1 MSQDT
6 LIALAAVIVLGIGAQ
21 WLAWRFGMPSILLL
35 LLTGVV
41 AGPLTGFVDPDDIF
55 GSALLPIVSLSV
67 ALILYEGGLS
77 LRLSELSKVGS
88 VVRNLL
94 SIGVLV
100 TWLIAGWAAWAILGF
115 DPRVAILFGAIL
127 VVTGPTVIGPLLQQI
142 RPTGPVAAILKW
154 EGIAID
160 PLGAVLAVVVFDVVS
175 VGHDDVSP
183 WAHGGLAVLRTVG
196 VGGGLGLLAAALY
209 VLLVKRFWVPDH
221 LQNGVSLMLAVAVF
235 AASNYVQE
243 EAGLLGVT
251 VMGVALANQKWVT
264 VEHIVEFKED
274 LRVLLIG
281 TLFILLAARLKLD
294 DISQLGP
301 KYIIFVIILIVVVR
315 PLSVWL
321 ATLGAGL
328 SWSQRIFL
336 SWMAPRGIVAAAV
349 ASVLALRLEDTGY
362 EGAQLLV
369 PATYTVVVGTVAVYG
384 LTASVV
390 ARKLGVAQLKP
401 QGILI
406 VGADQWIRAV
416 AEQLVA
422 RHFRVLLVDTNR
434 NHIAAARMLGLEA
447 YHGSVLSDH
456 FLDQVD
462 LGGIG
467 RMLAATPNDGVNVL
481 ALRRFSRLFG
491 SAAVYRLA
499 PVPNT
504 GGTRKTDAKGPKQ
517 DRLLF
522 APDVTH
528 AVLQKRIAG
537 GAVVKATPLTDTF
550 DYEAYCDRYGQSQLP
565 LFLIDKEEHLSVV
578 TANQPATAHAS
589 QIIVSL
595 VDVVDENGS
604 ADT

>member
-264 VEHIVEFKED
+264 WN
-274 LRVLLIG
+274 
-281 TLFILLAARLKLD
+281 ILL
-294 DISQLGP
+294 S
-301 KYIIFVIILIVVVR
+301 
-315 PLSVWL
+315 S
-321 ATLGAGL
+321 
-328 SWSQRIFL
+328 
-336 SWMAPRGIVAAAV
+336 
-349 ASVLALRLEDTGY
+349 
-362 EGAQLLV
+362 
-369 PATYTVVVGTVAVYG
+369 
-384 LTASVV
+384 
-390 ARKLGVAQLKP
+390 
-401 QGILI
+401 
-406 VGADQWIRAV
+406 
-416 AEQLVA
+416 
-422 RHFRVLLVDTNR
+422 
-434 NHIAAARMLGLEA
+434 
-447 YHGSVLSDH
+447 
-456 FLDQVD
+456 
-462 LGGIG
+462 
-467 RMLAATPNDGVNVL
+467 
-481 ALRRFSRLFG
+481 RRTC
-491 SAAVYRLA
+491 A
-499 PVPNT
+499 
-504 GGTRKTDAKGPKQ
+504 
-517 DRLLF
+517 
-522 APDVTH
+522 
-528 AVLQKRIAG
+528 
-537 GAVVKATPLTDTF
+537 
-550 DYEAYCDRYGQSQLP
+550 CC
-565 LFLIDKEEHLSVV
+565 
-578 TANQPATAHAS
+578 
-589 QIIVSL
+589 
-595 VDVVDENGS
+595 
-604 ADT
+604 

>member
-1 MSQDT
+1 M
-6 LIALAAVIVLGIGAQ
+6 
-21 WLAWRFGMPSILLL
+21 
-35 LLTGVV
+35 
-41 AGPLTGFVDPDDIF
+41 
-55 GSALLPIVSLSV
+55 
-67 ALILYEGGLS
+67 
-77 LRLSELSKVGS
+77 
-88 VVRNLL
+88 
-94 SIGVLV
+94 
-100 TWLIAGWAAWAILGF
+100 
-115 DPRVAILFGAIL
+115 
-127 VVTGPTVIGPLLQQI
+127 
-142 RPTGPVAAILKW
+142 
-154 EGIAID
+154 
-160 PLGAVLAVVVFDVVS
+160 
-175 VGHDDVSP
+175 
-183 WAHGGLAVLRTVG
+183 
-196 VGGGLGLLAAALY
+196 
-209 VLLVKRFWVPDH
+209 
-221 LQNGVSLMLAVAVF
+221 
-235 AASNYVQE
+235 
-243 EAGLLGVT
+243 
-251 VMGVALANQKWVT
+251 
-264 VEHIVEFKED
+264 
-274 LRVLLIG
+274 
-281 TLFILLAARLKLD
+281 
-294 DISQLGP
+294 
-301 KYIIFVIILIVVVR
+301 
-315 PLSVWL
+315 
-321 ATLGAGL
+321 
-328 SWSQRIFL
+328 
-336 SWMAPRGIVAAAV
+336 
-349 ASVLALRLEDTGY
+349 
-362 EGAQLLV
+362 
-369 PATYTVVVGTVAVYG
+369 VVGTVAVYG

-406 VGADQWIRAV
+406 VGADQWVRAV

-528 AVLQKRIAG
+528 AVLQRRIAG

>member
-1 MSQDT
+1 MPQYT
-6 LIALAAVIVLGIGAQ
+6 LIALATVIVLGIGAQ
-21 WLAWRFGMPSILLL
+21 WLAWRFRMPSILLL

-41 AGPLTGFVDPDDIF
+41 AGPLTGFVDPDEIF
-55 GSALLPIVSLSV
+55 GAALLPLVSLSV

-77 LRLSELSKVGS
+77 LRLSELTKVGS

-94 SIGVLV
+94 SVGALV

-115 DPRVAILFGAIL
+115 DPRVAVLFGAIL

-142 RPTGPVAAILKW
+142 RPTGRVAPILKW

-175 VGHDDVSP
+175 VGHDVSP

-196 VGGGLGLLAAALY
+196 VGGGLGLLVAALY
-209 VLLVKRFWVPDH
+209 VLLIKRFWVPDH

-235 AASNYVQE
+235 AVSNHVQE

-281 TLFILLAARLKLD
+281 TLFILLAARLKFD
-294 DISQLGP
+294 DIAQLGP
-301 KYIIFVIILIVVVR
+301 EYIIFVVVLIVVAR

-321 ATLGAGL
+321 ATIGAGL
-328 SWSQRIFL
+328 SWSERIFL

-362 EGAQLLV
+362 EGAHLLV
-369 PATYTVVVGTVAVYG
+369 PATYVVVVGTVTVYG
-384 LTASVV
+384 LTASAV
-390 ARKLGVAQLKP
+390 ARELGVAQLKP

-406 VGADQWIRAV
+406 VGADQWVRAV

-434 NHIAAARMLGLEA
+434 NHIAAARMSGLEA

-491 SAAVYRLA
+491 SASVYRLA
-499 PVPNT
+499 PVPNK

-522 APDVTH
+522 GTDMTH
-528 AVLQKRIAG
+528 SVLQRRVAA

-550 DYEAYCDRYGQSQLP
+550 NYQAYCDRYGQSHLP
-565 LFLIDKEEHLSVV
+565 LFVIDKENHLSVM
-578 TANQPATAHAS
+578 TANRPAAAQAWQT
-589 QIIVSL
+589 IVSL
-595 VDVVDENGS
+595 VDDTEENG
-604 ADT
+604 ATPA